1 MSARVERPVTRE
13 KPSVSLA
20 NPRGASMQTVAGRT
34 PGPARSFVVAAVF
47 ADFARAVEGGD
58 RHEPRLVDPLTPETS
73 RRPTRTPDLVGGAA

>member
-1 MSARVERPVTRE
+1 MTTRVERPVTRE

-58 RHEPRLVDPLTPETS
+58 PDAIRLVDPLTPKTS
-73 RRPTRTPDLVGGAA
+73 RRPPRTPDLAGGAA